1 MALVDSVA
9 SAMENITMIYQ
20 STGRIPQRIGNRYES
35 TYPYDVFPT
44 KDGDVVIAAGNDK
57 LWKILCN
64 VMGQPEL
71 TSDPR
76 FLAVKDRVANH
87 APLRE
92 IVCAWTKNYTI
103 DEIDKM
109 LNDAGCPACPVN
121 TIDRLVKDPQIAG
134 ARGMFP
140 EIDQPG
146 IGKLQITAMAQKL
159 TRTKSYPRKAA
170 PLLGEDNADI
180 YGKLLGFDSD
190 KLAELKAKGT
200 I

>member
-1 MALVDSVA
+1 M
-9 SAMENITMIYQ
+9 
-20 STGRIPQRIGNRYES
+20 
-35 TYPYDVFPT
+35 
-44 KDGDVVIAAGNDK
+44 
-57 LWKILCN
+57 
-64 VMGQPEL
+64 
-71 TSDPR
+71 
-76 FLAVKDRVANH
+76 
-87 APLRE
+87 RE

-146 IGKLQITAMAQKL
+146 IGTLQITAMAQKL

>member
-1 MALVDSVA
+1 M
-9 SAMENITMIYQ
+9 YKRQ
-20 STGRIPQRIGNRYES
+20 
-35 TYPYDVFPT
+35 
-44 KDGDVVIAAGNDK
+44 
-57 LWKILCN
+57 
-64 VMGQPEL
+64 
-71 TSDPR
+71 
-76 FLAVKDRVANH
+76 VKDRVANL

-146 IGKLQITAMAQKL
+146 MGKLQITAMAQKL
-159 TRTKSYPRKAA
+159 TRTKSCPRKAA